1 MAATKKKKK
10 ERDGGH
16 KPTYKDGEFAKIYL
30 LYGEE
35 RYLVNQYRDK
45 LLSALTDK
53 DDNLNFMKFAG
64 NGIDTSELL
73 AFCNEMPF
81 LRTEELSLWRTV
93 VCSRAATRILR
104 RSWWR

>member
-1 MAATKKKKK
+1 MPVVFFI
-10 ERDGGH
+10 R
-16 KPTYKDGEFAKIYL
+16 IVL
-30 LYGEE
+30 LP
-35 RYLVNQYRDK
+35 V

-81 LRTEELSLWRTV
+81 FADRRV
-93 VCSRAATRILR
+93 VLVENSGLFKSSNEDFAKKLVEIEDTSVGISCSRVWTRMERLWILR
-104 RSWWR
+104 PLMRR

>member
-1 MAATKKKKK
+1 MAATKKKEKK
-10 ERDGGH
+10 NAMAVINQH
-16 KPTYKDGEFAKIYL
+16 IKTGEFAKIYL

-64 NGIDTSELL
+64 NGIDTSELTGFRPAL
-73 AFCNEMPF
+73 MA
-81 LRTEELSLWRTV
+81 
-93 VCSRAATRILR
+93 
-104 RSWWR
+104 